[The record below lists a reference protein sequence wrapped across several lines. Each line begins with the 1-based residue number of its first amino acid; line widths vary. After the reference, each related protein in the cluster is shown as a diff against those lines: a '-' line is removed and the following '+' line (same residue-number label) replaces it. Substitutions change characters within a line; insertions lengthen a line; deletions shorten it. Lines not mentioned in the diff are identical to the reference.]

1 MQPTLN
7 GARHTSAQSMQPSTM
22 LGACV
27 GCLGDRKVA
36 EMQLLSQL
44 AAGTAP
50 TEEQAA
56 ALPPVAPALCLIG
69 GTGSC
74 YGHLQVQSQSP
85 LIVPG
90 LAR

>member
-7 GARHTSAQSMQPSTM
+7 GASHKAQTTMPATM

-36 EMQLLSQL
+36 EMQLMTQL
-44 AAGTAP
+44 AAGTMP

-56 ALPPVAPALCLIG
+56 ALPPVMPAICLIG

-74 YGHLQVQSQSP
+74 YGHLQVQQQSP

-90 LAR
+90 MQR